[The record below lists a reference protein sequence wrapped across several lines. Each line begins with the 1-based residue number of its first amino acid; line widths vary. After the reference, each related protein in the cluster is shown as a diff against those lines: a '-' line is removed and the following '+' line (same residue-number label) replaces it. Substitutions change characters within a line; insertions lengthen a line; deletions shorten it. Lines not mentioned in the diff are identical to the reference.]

1 MQLAHPT
8 ALALAFVIAT
18 LGAPAWSADDAH
30 RMAPG
35 ASAPAARSMTG
46 MTHPDMA
53 RMDSQMKAMNEMHAK
68 MLAAKTPQ
76 ERDALAAEHMKLM
89 QQSMTVIDSM
99 SPGTMGAQRG
109 DMVARQQT
117 MEMRMELMRGTMQ
130 MMMDRLL
137 AAPAM

>member
-1 MQLAHPT
+1 MQLAYPT
-8 ALALAFVIAT
+8 ALTFAFVIAT
-18 LGAPAWSADDAH
+18 LGAPAWSADDAS
-30 RMAPG
+30 RMAG
-35 ASAPAARSMTG
+35 AASAPVTKSMSG
-46 MTHPDMA
+46 MVHPDMA

-76 ERDALAAEHMKLM
+76 ERDVLAGEHMKLM
-89 QQSMTVIDSM
+89 QASMSVIDSM

-137 AAPAM
+137 AAPAK